1 MILAK
6 RVLLRLLT
14 GDCGGQFLR
23 SSFFLRKDWCY
34 FISYIK
40 QNRTLNHLYVIIEV
54 NEKSEYL
61 PFIDTLESFEE
72 VVETCFGYSYNENFE
87 EKIEIFEKKW
97 MHLRQNF
104 NITIPKKCN
113 IIFTHVKEFI
123 FVKKIPLGHLSEQV
137 VEATHSKWIQ
147 LWESSFKIR
156 NLDSQL
162 YGERLLS
169 CLLKF
174 NSRNI

>member
-1 MILAK
+1 MDELAK
-6 RVLLRLLT
+6 VL
-14 GDCGGQFLR
+14 
-23 SSFFLRKDWCY
+23 
-34 FISYIK
+34 
-40 QNRTLNHLYVIIEV
+40 EV
-54 NEKSEYL
+54 NEKEGYL
-61 PFIDTLESFEE
+61 PFIDTLESFEKI
-72 VVETCFGYSYNENFE
+72 VETCFGFTYNEIFE
-87 EKIEIFEKKW
+87 EKIELFEKKW
-97 MHLRQNF
+97 MHLKQNF
-104 NITIPKKCN
+104 NITIPNKCH

-147 LWESSFKIR
+147 IWESSFKIR

-169 CLLKF
+169 CLLMF

>member
-1 MILAK
+1 MNELAKVLNIIKDDYQGQTFEGNACKTILANTDIM
-6 RVLLRLLT
+6 RI
-14 GDCGGQFLR
+14 FL
-23 SSFFLRKDWCY
+23 
-34 FISYIK
+34 
-40 QNRTLNHLYVIIEV
+40 EV
-54 NEKSEYL
+54 NDKEDYV

-72 VVETCFGYSYNENFE
+72 VVETCFGFVYNENFE
-87 EKIEIFEKKW
+87 EKIELFEKKW
-97 MHLRQNF
+97 MHLKQNF
-104 NITIPKKCN
+104 NITIPNKCH

-169 CLLKF
+169 CLLMF